1 MITMAAHHT
10 RTLTLLLAVLWGP
23 ALATDDPS
31 VTAVKRF
38 YDAVEHHRCEEAM
51 ALRTGYTREDCLT
64 SITGAQ
70 VSAKRLAGSTRDA
83 VIALDL
89 VYPQGPSGFDFHGL
103 VNLKAVGDGWVIDGG
118 SYRAG
123 GRIESLSDYQAVAGH
138 APAAAAQPTVHPAP
152 TDPGAPAPES
162 VPVVPAP
169 ATVAPPLVEAP
180 PPRHKKPLDL
190 KVQPAPPS
198 TALPV
203 PEPAPAHEPAP
214 DPVPPPLGQVAEP
227 VSGPGSAAILAA
239 CWTPD
244 ELRGRPGERKI
255 KQRLP
260 ADHSPPARLAPHHP
274 TPPLGGA
281 FARSLRSV
289 TPVNGR
295 KLIALTFDLC
305 EQSNEVTGYDGE
317 LVDILRA
324 ANAKATFY
332 AGGKWMRSHPERTQQ
347 LMADPLFE
355 LGNHAWTHGN
365 LRVLDGPEMEDQIR
379 WTQVEYEILR
389 EDLLARPCA
398 QPDAAEGHYAIPFL
412 PQTFRYPYGTCNAA
426 SLAAVAAAGLYP
438 VQWSI
443 VTGDPAAGQSAA
455 QIVRGVLASLKPG
468 AIVIAHGNGRG
479 RHTAEAMK
487 TLIPALR
494 KRGYDLVTVSELIA
508 AGTPHLVEEC
518 YETSPGDNHRYD
530 KLFGK
535 GTE

>member
-1 MITMAAHHT
+1 MDPTPDALCPGCFTDPGGTHPCPHCGYAAARRA
-10 RTLTLLLAVLWGP
+10 RTLTLLLAALWGP
-23 ALATDDPS
+23 AMAADDPS
-31 VTAVKRF
+31 VA
-38 YDAVEHHRCEEAM
+38 
-51 ALRTGYTREDCLT
+51 
-64 SITGAQ
+64 
-70 VSAKRLAGSTRDA
+70 
-83 VIALDL
+83 
-89 VYPQGPSGFDFHGL
+89 
-103 VNLKAVGDGWVIDGG
+103 
-118 SYRAG
+118 
-123 GRIESLSDYQAVAGH
+123 SDYQAVAGH
-138 APAAAAQPTVHPAP
+138 TPAAGDPPIASPAP
-152 TDPGAPAPES
+152 TDPWAPAPTS

-169 ATVAPPLVEAP
+169 ATVTAPLVEAP
-180 PPRHKKPLDL
+180 PPRHQGSLDL
-190 KVQPAPPS
+190 RVQPVPPS
-198 TALPV
+198 TAV
-203 PEPAPAHEPAP
+203 PAPESLSAPAP
-214 DPVPPPLGQVAEP
+214 DPVTPPLGQVAEP

-239 CWTPD
+239 CWTP
-244 ELRGRPGERKI
+244 EQLKGRPGERKI

-260 ADHSPPARLAPHHP
+260 ADHSPPERLLARHP
-274 TPPLGGA
+274 YPPLGGE

-317 LVDILRA
+317 LVDTLRA

-332 AGGKWMRSHPERTQQ
+332 AGGKWMRSHPERTRQ

-365 LRVLDGPEMEDQIR
+365 LRVLDGREMEDQIH
-379 WTQVEYEILR
+379 WTQAQYELLR

-398 QPDAAEGHYAIPFL
+398 QPHAAAGHDSIPVL
-412 PQTFRYPYGTCNAA
+412 PQTFRYPYGTCNAT

-468 AIVIAHGNGRG
+468 AIVVAHGNGRG
-479 RHTAEAMK
+479 WHTAEAMK

-508 AGTPHLVEEC
+508 AGTPHLVDEC
-518 YETSPGDNHRYD
+518 YEEKPGDNHRYD